1 MAAPTRCVT
10 CCGGIEKRDH
20 VQSGVAVMKGAT
32 KVLMRRVARAEE
44 AKALREVRHQPP
56 ARLPAG
62 EYLREHLPLSF
73 APYRLQAADRWW
85 HEVGSASVETT
96 RKRNG

>member
-1 MAAPTRCVT
+1 
-10 CCGGIEKRDH
+10 
-20 VQSGVAVMKGAT
+20 MKGAT
-32 KVLMRRVARAEE
+32 KVLLRRVARAEE
-44 AKALREVRHQPP
+44 AEALRGARHQPP

-85 HEVGSASVETT
+85 QEVGSAAVETT
-96 RKRNG
+96 RKRHG

>member
-1 MAAPTRCVT
+1 
-10 CCGGIEKRDH
+10 
-20 VQSGVAVMKGAT
+20 MKGAT

-44 AKALREVRHQPP
+44 AEALRDKRHQPP

-62 EYLREHLPLSF
+62 EYLREHLPLSL

-85 HEVGSASVETT
+85 QEVGSASAETS

>member
-1 MAAPTRCVT
+1 
-10 CCGGIEKRDH
+10 
-20 VQSGVAVMKGAT
+20 MKGAT

-44 AKALREVRHQPP
+44 AEALRGVRHQPP
-56 ARLPAG
+56 ARMPAG

-85 HEVGSASVETT
+85 NEVGSSSGEST
-96 RKRNG
+96 RKRNS